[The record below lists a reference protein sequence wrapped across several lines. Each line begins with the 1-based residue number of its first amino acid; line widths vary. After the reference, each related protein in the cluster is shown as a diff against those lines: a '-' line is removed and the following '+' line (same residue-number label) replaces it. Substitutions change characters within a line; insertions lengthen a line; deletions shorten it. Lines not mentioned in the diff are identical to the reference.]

1 MYFYFFNMN
10 ILFIYIYIKENIERE
25 RERKVNGRERI
36 EEDLYEVRRFLIF
49 LSLIIIFFFL

>member
-25 RERKVNGRERI
+25 REKGERI

-49 LSLIIIFFFL
+49 LSLIIIFFFS